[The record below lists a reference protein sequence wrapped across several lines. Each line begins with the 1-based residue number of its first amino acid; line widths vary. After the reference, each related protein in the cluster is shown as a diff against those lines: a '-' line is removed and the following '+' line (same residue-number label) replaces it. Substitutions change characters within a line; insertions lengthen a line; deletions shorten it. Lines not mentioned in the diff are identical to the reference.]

1 MRTAPK
7 ENGEWIQYG
16 NVLHV
21 EGAFCER
28 AEMVIPEIHDQWA
41 ASLAGALSAHESAT
55 QPVGQRAGE
64 IDAIPV
70 TSNCQ
75 KMCLMGGKTVMANYT
90 DILFVDAGRNTLIAS
105 RRRTRN
111 SGDFV
116 ILYGH
121 HH

>member
-1 MRTAPK
+1 VRTAPK

-16 NVLHV
+16 YVLHV

-28 AEMVIPEIHDQWA
+28 RREVIPEIHDQWA
-41 ASLAGALSAHESAT
+41 ASLTGALSAHESAT

-75 KMCLMGGKTVMANYT
+75 KMCLMGGKDRHGNYT
-90 DILFVDAGRNTLIAS
+90 DIYYL
-105 RRRTRN
+105 
-111 SGDFV
+111 
-116 ILYGH
+116 
-121 HH
+121 